1 MLNDS
6 IDNLRID
13 LNRSKVQQS
22 ISVRAGDTKTRTIH
36 VSITNNGNL
45 YPLDNILF
53 AEILIK
59 KPDDK
64 ECDQSMIISGNE
76 LHYTFRTQDINV
88 VGQSKCQIM
97 LTGKDGSVV
106 TTPEFNLVVFTK
118 VLDQHL
124 QESENEYGAI
134 TAQLAEAYQYAKAA
148 EDSKIEAGNYAFIA
162 EENAKICEEAKENIQ
177 DNKIMMEEYKNIV
190 DQAKEEAIQA
200 STLAE
205 TYATLAMASEDV
217 SKGYKEA
224 ADVSAA
230 SAASDAESA
239 NEFADQAEQ
248 YMNATSDYMAATYE
262 YAADAAQKAANA
274 NLEANLSK
282 SYAVG
287 TDDQVREHDSIDNS
301 KYYYEK
307 TRAIA
312 EGSNGVVPMGSILF
326 ANLPDDALTGWMY
339 NILNNFT
346 TTEDFLEGAGEYH
359 VAGTN
364 VVKTASGKWDCMAG
378 STSKMDS
385 SLNIVTFTEASTREN
400 VESGDEHRT
409 ILAKIKKFFADLKA
423 VAFSGDYQ
431 DLNNTPDIPSKV
443 SDLTNDSNYV
453 TSSELSEVVE
463 SQNEHL
469 STLDESVESLQDK
482 IGNHENLLD
491 NPWFTV
497 NQRGFSSKI
506 GTTAVFTFD
515 RWVGNH
521 GYLAEDKIPQF
532 QPSEFI
538 IQRLECNLKK
548 FLEGKDVTV
557 SVQYRDG
564 TIDTTTF
571 TYLGNNNSDL
581 VFIMSRGAITI
592 FGTNNATINIGGFAF
607 TASVLC
613 NVRSIKLELGTV
625 STIANDTLPNYELEK
640 YKCTMSTADSSDT
653 YANGGMIK
661 GTLSAGATS
670 ITLTDSRIT
679 TNSIFRFF
687 TSKFGVSPTACTVNS
702 GAVILT
708 FEKQTEPITV
718 GVKLE

>member
-13 LNRSKVQQS
+13 LNRSKIQQS

-36 VSITNNGNL
+36 ISITNNGNL

-64 ECDQSMIISGNE
+64 ECDQAMIISGNE

-106 TTPEFNLVVFTK
+106 TTPEFNLVVYTK
-118 VLDQHL
+118 VLDQHV

-205 TYATLAMASEDV
+205 TFATLAMASEDV
-217 SKGYKEA
+217 TKGYKEA

-248 YMNATSDYMAATYE
+248 YMNTTSDYMAATYE
-262 YAADAAQKAANA
+262 YAADAATQAATA
-274 NLEANLSK
+274 NLEANLSR

-287 TDDQVREHDSIDNS
+287 TDDQVRENDSTDNS

-339 NILNNFT
+339 NILDNFT

-409 ILAKIKKFFADLKA
+409 IFAKIKKFFAELKD

-463 SQNEHL
+463 SQNEYL
-469 STLDESVESLQDK
+469 STLDRKVTTLENPTTINVTGS
-482 IGNHENLLD
+482 GNSIALFADIE
-491 NPWFTV
+491 
-497 NQRGFSSKI
+497 G
-506 GTTAVFTFD
+506 GT
-515 RWVGNH
+515 
-521 GYLAEDKIPQF
+521 
-532 QPSEFI
+532 
-538 IQRLECNLKK
+538 LEQC
-548 FLEGKDVTV
+548 
-557 SVQYRDG
+557 
-564 TIDTTTF
+564 
-571 TYLGNNNSDL
+571 
-581 VFIMSRGAITI
+581 
-592 FGTNNATINIGGFAF
+592 NNATGTAAHHDMINGDYRVYLFEKDPWNY
-607 TASVLC
+607 L
-613 NVRSIKLELGTV
+613 NELVMTRNGIYTNQKIFVKNGTNELKEVATV
-625 STIANDTLPNYELEK
+625 SP
-640 YKCTMSTADSSDT
+640 
-653 YANGGMIK
+653 MIT
-661 GTLSAGATS
+661 GTLSAGSTS
-670 ITLTDSRIT
+670 VTLTDSRIT
-679 TNSIFRFF
+679 TDATYDIYA
-687 TSKFGVSPTACTVNS
+687 SKFGISPNAVTVNNGS
-702 GAVILT
+702 MILT
-708 FEKQTEPITV
+708 FDKQTEPITV
-718 GVKLE
+718 GVKIV

>member
-13 LNRSKVQQS
+13 LNRSKIQQS

-36 VSITNNGNL
+36 ISITNNGNL

-53 AEILIK
+53 AELLIK

-64 ECDQSMIISGNE
+64 ECDQAMIISGNE

-106 TTPEFNLVVFTK
+106 TTPEFNLVVYTK
-118 VLDQHL
+118 VLDQHV

-190 DQAKEEAIQA
+190 DQAKDEAIQA

-248 YMNATSDYMAATYE
+248 YMNTTSDYMAATYE
-262 YAADAAQKAANA
+262 YAADAATKAATA
-274 NLEANLSK
+274 NLEANLSR

-287 TDDQVREHDSIDNS
+287 TDDQVRENDSTDNS

-307 TRAIA
+307 TRAIV

-339 NILNNFT
+339 NILDNFT

-385 SLNIVTFTEASTREN
+385 SLNIVTFTEISTREN

-431 DLNNTPDIPSKV
+431 DLSNTPDIPSKV
-443 SDLTNDSNYV
+443 SDLANDSNYV
-453 TSSELSEVVE
+453 TSSELSEVSGE
-463 SQNEHL
+463 L
-469 STLDESVESLQDK
+469 STLQ
-482 IGNHENLLD
+482 
-491 NPWFTV
+491 
-497 NQRGFSSKI
+497 
-506 GTTAVFTFD
+506 
-515 RWVGNH
+515 
-521 GYLAEDKIPQF
+521 
-532 QPSEFI
+532 
-538 IQRLECNLKK
+538 
-548 FLEGKDVTV
+548 
-557 SVQYRDG
+557 
-564 TIDTTTF
+564 
-571 TYLGNNNSDL
+571 
-581 VFIMSRGAITI
+581 
-592 FGTNNATINIGGFAF
+592 
-607 TASVLC
+607 
-613 NVRSIKLELGTV
+613 GTV
-625 STIANDTLPNYELEK
+625 SGIGTGLTTLESTVSGISGNVSSLSSSVSGLTTEINTIKEK
-640 YKCTMSTADSSDT
+640 MPVIVS
-653 YANGGMIK
+653 
-661 GTLSAGATS
+661 GTLSANATQV
-670 ITLTDSRIT
+670 TLSDSNIKTDSYID
-679 TNSIFRFF
+679 IYA
-687 TSKFGVSPTACTVNS
+687 SKFGIAPTEVTVNNGS
-702 GAVILT
+702 CILT
-708 FEKQTEPITV
+708 FEKQSSPTTIAIKIE
-718 GVKLE
+718 

>member
-64 ECDQSMIISGNE
+64 ECDQAMIISGNE

-106 TTPEFNLVVFTK
+106 TTPEFNLVVYTK
-118 VLDQHL
+118 VLDQHV

-217 SKGYKEA
+217 TKGYKEA

-248 YMNATSDYMAATYE
+248 YMNTTSDYMAATYE
-262 YAADAAQKAANA
+262 YAADAATKAATA
-274 NLEANLSK
+274 NLEANLSR

-287 TDDQVREHDSIDNS
+287 TDDQVRENDSTDNS

-339 NILNNFT
+339 NILDNFT
-346 TTEDFLEGAGEYH
+346 TTEDFLEGSGEYH

-385 SLNIVTFTEASTREN
+385 SLNIVTFTEASAREN
-400 VESGDEHRT
+400 VASGDEHRT
-409 ILAKIKKFFADLKA
+409 IFAKIKKFFADLKA

-431 DLNNTPDIPSKV
+431 DLSNTPEIPSKV
-443 SDLTNDSNYV
+443 SDLANDSNYV
-453 TSSELSEVVE
+453 TSSELSIVSDNVSSLQGDISEIEINITGIE
-463 SQNEHL
+463 SDLSSLESNVSGL
-469 STLDESVESLQDK
+469 SADFSTLDSNVSGLNSEL
-482 IGNHENLLD
+482 N
-491 NPWFTV
+491 
-497 NQRGFSSKI
+497 
-506 GTTAVFTFD
+506 AVK
-515 RWVGNH
+515 GQ
-521 GYLAEDKIPQF
+521 IP
-532 QPSEFI
+532 
-538 IQRLECNLKK
+538 
-548 FLEGKDVTV
+548 
-557 SVQYRDG
+557 
-564 TIDTTTF
+564 
-571 TYLGNNNSDL
+571 
-581 VFIMSRGAITI
+581 
-592 FGTNNATINIGGFAF
+592 
-607 TASVLC
+607 
-613 NVRSIKLELGTV
+613 
-625 STIANDTLPNYELEK
+625 STIT
-640 YKCTMSTADSSDT
+640 
-653 YANGGMIK
+653 
-661 GTLSAGATS
+661 GTLAAFATQ
-670 ITLTDSRIT
+670 ITLEDLRIT
-679 TNSIFRFF
+679 TESFIDVYAD
-687 TSKFGVSPTACTVNS
+687 KFGIAPSEITVNN
-702 GAVILT
+702 GYCILT
-708 FEKQTEPITV
+708 FEAQKTPTTV
-718 GVKLE
+718 AIKLV